1 MPTCTFGWLP
11 THHISGESKWEI
23 EVKHHYIEDIYF
35 LGVNTKY
42 ISLSVLKASEISWVR
57 SMSVS
62 DGVNSQDEIY
72 LVFAAKKLILFLFYT
87 FYRLHAMAHPL

>member
-1 MPTCTFGWLP
+1 
-11 THHISGESKWEI
+11 
-23 EVKHHYIEDIYF
+23 
-35 LGVNTKY
+35 
-42 ISLSVLKASEISWVR
+42 
-57 SMSVS
+57 MSVS